1 ADVCRCALRI
11 VTQRP
16 SSRHGQEARHG
27 EMEEE
32 HTTHAQPH
40 DQRGREHVKRLR
52 AVHWT
57 GYVASLLA
65 VVLASA
71 GAGLAR
77 YLLGDVNI
85 SLIYL
90 IIVVGV
96 ATVWGRSPAFLASV
110 PSSACGSAMTC
121 SGSCW
126 PSLSGSPP
134 CS

>member
-1 ADVCRCALRI
+1 
-11 VTQRP
+11 
-16 SSRHGQEARHG
+16 
-27 EMEEE
+27 MERWKRSIR
-32 HTTHAQPH
+32 HAQPH

-90 IIVVGV
+90 VIVVGV
-96 ATVWGRSPAFLASV
+96 APHDQPGDRLPDTSGRRPARSV
-110 PSSACGSAMTC
+110 PYSERGAAAAEGVGRHRRDYHRRRGAP
-121 SGSCW
+121 G
-126 PSLSGSPP
+126 PAHHPADHAHAAR
-134 CS
+134 